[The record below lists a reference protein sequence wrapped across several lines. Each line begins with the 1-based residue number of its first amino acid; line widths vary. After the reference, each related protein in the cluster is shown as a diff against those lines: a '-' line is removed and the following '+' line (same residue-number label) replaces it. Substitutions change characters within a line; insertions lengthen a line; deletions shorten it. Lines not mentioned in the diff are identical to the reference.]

1 MNLTRRQ
8 KYSGH
13 GHKVSKMDNKIRLSL
28 DLSTLNMF
36 CSYIISEN
44 RNIKRSQLINM
55 RNLFE
60 VMDLSEYTDN
70 EKAKRVSFIQKGLDA
85 RLVHGLTSTEMI
97 IKHINGGFLDNDL
110 IDLKSFT
117 GMSNAELTWI
127 NGTVAKS
134 LDYAFI
140 YTDVDRI
147 IDAAMK
153 FKGSEYNSKDEAA
166 LEFKRLIIAMN
177 SEFRRHES
185 RAIADDRFSLLQEP
199 FETSIRDVHESL
211 SNPSCKLKTCMQGM
225 NEMLNGGF
233 EGERVY
239 FYFGLPGEG
248 KSTTLLDL
256 AIQIKSANRDFK
268 PKDPTKIPCVVFLT
282 MENSVRETVERMWD
296 MLCDREDMT
305 HYSVEEVM
313 QILREEGELYLSGDN
328 PIDIVIKFVPGES
341 VDTSYLYTLVEDL
354 EDDGYECICLIQDY
368 VKKIRSV
375 YNSNA
380 EIRVQYGSVV
390 NEFKTFATIKD
401 IPVISASQLNR
412 DATKHIDEGR
422 KTNKTDL
429 VRLLGRSNIGESQL
443 ILENIDAGFLIAPEY
458 DMDGNKYLGIQK
470 IKSRFKP
477 TILTNIYQP
486 YIVRCAIKMTE
497 DIYEQ
502 IPVYKTTMRPDS
514 DQVQSRFNA
523 SISNSNASMY
533 KGNSIKEFGDIQLL
547 QEGENIYSRA
557 SSRYSSNSASNTYVS
572 SFIMSSDHNEL
583 QPVQPPKALIKPIT
597 RVR

>member
-70 EKAKRVSFIQKGLDA
+70 EKSRRVSFIQKGLDA

-97 IKHINGGFLDNDL
+97 VKHINGGILDNDL
-110 IDLKSFT
+110 IDLNSFT
-117 GMSNAELTWI
+117 GMSNAELSWI

-147 IDAAMK
+147 IDVAMK
-153 FKGSEYNSKDEAA
+153 FKGSEYNTKDEAA

-185 RAIADDRFSLLQEP
+185 RAIADDRFSLCPEP

-211 SNPSCKLKTCMQGM
+211 SNPSNKLRTCMQGM

-268 PKDPTKIPCVVFLT
+268 PKDPTKIPCIVFLT
-282 MENSVRETVERMWD
+282 MENSVKETIERMWD
-296 MLCDREDMT
+296 MLCDREEMT
-305 HYSVEEVM
+305 QYSVDEVM
-313 QILREEGELYLSGDN
+313 QILRDEGELYLNDDN
-328 PIDIVIKFVPGES
+328 PIDIIIKYVPGES

-390 NEFKTFATIKD
+390 NEFKTFATIKN
-401 IPVISASQLNR
+401 IPLISASQLNR

-486 YIVRCAIKMTE
+486 YIARCAIKMAE
-497 DIYEQ
+497 DAFEQ
-502 IPVYKTTMRPDS
+502 IPVYKTTMRPDG
-514 DQVQSRFNA
+514 DQVQARFNS
-523 SISNSNASMY
+523 SIANSNASMY

-547 QEGENIYSRA
+547 QEEENIYSRA
-557 SSRYSSNSASNTYVS
+557 SSRYSSSTAYIPRFVVSPDRNT
-572 SFIMSSDHNEL
+572 IL
-583 QPVQPPKALIKPIT
+583 PVQEKKLIKPVT
-597 RVR
+597 RIPR